1 MMNMDETNLAAPQ
14 TLVPGEVAGV
24 PEPVDQG
31 QPSLGTG
38 IRPQGLNLNPI
49 KFWKDIGKN
58 VADAGSYSQGV
69 ENFVRDPLNAQALTS
84 MPPELVEKVA
94 TKTEDIADINANPAK
109 AITYGAVHT
118 TRLQQAYDDALR
130 NREPGIDQDKFLNDF
145 FEKNMQL
152 KRNFAERAATDA
164 YRFSFLSGRGPKAA
178 ADAAQSTY
186 VEASKNIQG
195 IQDEIFKTEY
205 ENNKTINNFVSG
217 LETVMRNESREGR
230 KAADGGRVPL
240 MEQDRITLATRLQ
253 RIVKSKD
260 VAGGRALLAEV
271 EQLYGPKVAQYVRQ
285 AVPKPPLSEGEQKTV
300 AALKEFG
307 LGRYAR
313 EFEDTGSLSEE
324 GAAALEKKRVQKL
337 MGEKGVDQL
346 TKELG
351 DVTKYFG
358 SEPGVFEAV
367 SRIRAGTGNEA
378 DARLVSQKLGQV
390 EDRKIELKGKETKT
404 EAQARA
410 DVDLTMK
417 PQIETAVATATLP
430 VKVQEAQAKSNIELA
445 AAGPRAAATERAK
458 ASVEA
463 ESFLPQQV
471 AQGKQA
477 VDSINSLLANPA
489 FKQGAVGVTGPVAR
503 VVSSVIGGNRYADFT
518 GQLEV
523 IKSQQFLAGVAQMKG
538 SGALSDAEGKKI
550 EAATAAL
557 NVNMSPAEFERQLK
571 IIRDTIQSG
580 IDRTAAKANKP
591 TTELPRV
598 AASGSRPPLSS
609 FQR

>member
-1 MMNMDETNLAAPQ
+1 MDEMNLATPQ
-14 TLVPGEVAGV
+14 TLVAGEVAGM
-24 PEPVDQG
+24 PAPVA
-31 QPSLGTG
+31 QPPQTLGTG
-38 IRPQGLNLNPI
+38 IKPQGLNINPI
-49 KFWKDIGKN
+49 QFWKDIGKN
-58 VADAGSYSQGV
+58 VADAGSYSRGV
-69 ENFVRDPLNAQALTS
+69 ETFVRDPINAQALTS

-130 NREPGIDQDKFLNDF
+130 KREPGIDQDQFLNDF

-164 YRFSFLSGRGPKAA
+164 YRFAFLSGRGPKAA

-230 KAADGGRVPL
+230 RAADGGRVPL
-240 MEQDRITLATRLQ
+240 GEQDRITLATRLQ
-253 RIVKSKD
+253 RIVKAKD
-260 VAGGRALLAEV
+260 VAGGRALLTEV

-300 AALKEFG
+300 SALKEFG
-307 LGRYAR
+307 LGKFAR
-313 EFEDTGSLSEE
+313 EFEDTGMLSEE

-378 DARLVSQKLGQV
+378 DARLISQKLGAV
-390 EDRKIELKGKETKT
+390 EDRKIQLKGKEVGT

-410 DVDLTMK
+410 DVDLAMK
-417 PQIETAVATATLP
+417 PKTEAAVAQATLP
-430 VKVQEAQAKSNIELA
+430 IKLQEAQAKANIEVA
-445 AAGPRAAATERAK
+445 TAGPKAAATERAK
-458 ASVEA
+458 TTVEA
-463 ESFLPQQV
+463 EQLLPQQV

-477 VDSINSLLANPA
+477 VDSINSLLSNPA
-489 FKQGAVGVTGPVAR
+489 FKQGAVGLTGPLAK

-518 GQLEV
+518 GQLEI

-557 NVNMSPAEFERQLK
+557 NVNMTPKEFERQLK

-580 IDRTAAKANKP
+580 IDRTAAKANQP
-591 TTELPRV
+591 TTQLPRV
-598 AASGSRPPLSS
+598 AAPGSRPPLSS

>member
-1 MMNMDETNLAAPQ
+1 MDQNNLATPLA
-14 TLVPGEVAGV
+14 PGETAGM

-31 QPSLGTG
+31 QAALGTG

-58 VADAGSYSQGV
+58 VADAGSYSLGV

-130 NREPGIDQDKFLNDF
+130 KREPGIDQDQFLNDF

-164 YRFSFLSGRGPKAA
+164 YRFAFLSGRGPKAA

-240 MEQDRITLATRLQ
+240 MEQDRISLATRLQ
-253 RIVKSKD
+253 RIVKAKD
-260 VAGGRALLAEV
+260 VAGGRALLSEV

-285 AVPKPPLSEGEQKTV
+285 AVPKPPLSAGEQKTV
-300 AALKEFG
+300 AELKEFG
-307 LGRYAR
+307 LGKYAR
-313 EFEDTGSLSEE
+313 EFEDTGELSAE
-324 GAAALEKKRVQKL
+324 GYAALETKKVTQLLGRNEGELAKKL
-337 MGEKGVDQL
+337 DQ
-346 TKELG
+346 
-351 DVTKYFG
+351 VIKYFG
-358 SEPGVFEAV
+358 NDPGVFEAI
-367 SRIRAGTGNEA
+367 SRIRAGTGTQD
-378 DARLVSQKLGQV
+378 DARLIAQKESGI
-390 EDRKIELKGKETKT
+390 EDRKIQLKGKEVGT

-410 DVDLTMK
+410 DVDLAMK
-417 PQIETAVATATLP
+417 PKTEAAVAQATLP
-430 VKVQEAQAKSNIELA
+430 VKLQEAKAKSDIELA
-445 AAGPRAAATERAK
+445 AAGPKATAEAVGKAAG
-458 ASVEA
+458 EA
-463 ESFLPQQV
+463 QVKLPAQV
-471 AQGKQA
+471 ASGKAA
-477 VDSINSLLANPA
+477 VDSINAVLQNPA
-489 FKQGAVGVTGPVAR
+489 FKQGAVGLTGPIAKVA
-503 VVSSVIGGNRYADFT
+503 SSVIGGNQYADFT
-518 GQLEV
+518 AQLDV
-523 IKSQQFLAGVAQMKG
+523 VKSQQFLNGVLALKTAGG
-538 SGALSDAEGKKI
+538 GGGLSDAEGKRI
-550 EAATAAL
+550 ADAQAAL
-557 NVNMSPAEFERQLK
+557 SVNMTPKEFERQMK
-571 IIRDTIQSG
+571 IIRDLTQTA
-580 IDRTAAKANKP
+580 IDRTAAAAGQSSP
-591 TTELPRV
+591 QLPQVSSQR
-598 AASGSRPPLSS
+598 RPPLSS

>member
-1 MMNMDETNLAAPQ
+1 MDETTLAAPQ
-14 TLVPGEVAGV
+14 TLVPGEVAGM

-49 KFWKDIGKN
+49 KVWKDIGKN
-58 VADAGSYSQGV
+58 VADAGSYSLGV

-94 TKTEDIADINANPAK
+94 TKTEDIGDINANPAK

-130 NREPGIDQDKFLNDF
+130 KREPGIDQDQFLNDF

-164 YRFSFLSGRGPKAA
+164 YRFAFLSGRGPKAA

-217 LETVMRNESREGR
+217 LETVMRTESREGR

-240 MEQDRITLATRLQ
+240 MEQDRISLATRLQ

-260 VAGGRALLAEV
+260 VAGGRALISEV

-285 AVPKPPLSEGEQKTV
+285 SVPKPPLSAGEQKTV
-300 AALKEFG
+300 SELKEFG
-307 LGRYAR
+307 LGKYAR
-313 EFEDTGSLSEE
+313 EFEDTGELSAE
-324 GAAALEKKRVQKL
+324 GYAALETKKVTQLLGRNEGELAKKL
-337 MGEKGVDQL
+337 DQ
-346 TKELG
+346 
-351 DVTKYFG
+351 VIKYFG
-358 SEPGVFEAV
+358 NEPGVFEAI
-367 SRIRAGTGNEA
+367 SRIRAGTGTED
-378 DARLVSQKLGQV
+378 DARLIAQKESGI
-390 EDRKIELKGKETKT
+390 EDRKIQLKGKEVGT

-410 DVDLTMK
+410 DVDLAMK
-417 PQIETAVATATLP
+417 PKTEAAVAQAKLP
-430 VKVQEAQAKSNIELA
+430 VAIQEAQAKSNIEVA
-445 AAGPRAAATERAK
+445 AAGPKAAAEAK
-458 ASVEA
+458 GKAAGEA
-463 ESFLPQQV
+463 QVKLPAQV
-471 AQGKQA
+471 AAGKAA
-477 VDSINSLLANPA
+477 VDSINAVLQNPA
-489 FKQGAVGVTGPVAR
+489 FKQGAVGTAASRPIGFILGD
-503 VVSSVIGGNRYADFT
+503 VIGGNQYADFNA
-518 GQLEV
+518 QLEV
-523 IKSQQFLAGVAQMKG
+523 VKSQQFLNGVMALKTAGG
-538 SGALSDAEGKKI
+538 GASLSDAEGKQI
-550 EAATAAL
+550 ANAQAAL
-557 NVNMSPAEFERQLK
+557 RVGMTRKEFEKQMK
-571 IIRDTIQSG
+571 IIRDLTQG
-580 IDRTAAKANKP
+580 AIDRTAAAAGQA
-591 TTELPRV
+591 TTELPQVSSQR
-598 AASGSRPPLSS
+598 RPPLSS